1 LITTLAVFGAAAI
14 TPGVSV
20 RSFGH
25 AAVAALLIGVLNA
38 VITPFVAAL
47 RLPFTLGLGFVTVLL
62 IDGLILLLASD
73 VDSRSIKVSSFGAA
87 LVAAL
92 VISALVVVLR
102 TILGANDDDTYQL
115 RVIIRIARRER
126 ARVTTD
132 VPGIV
137 FLEIDGL
144 ALPVLE
150 RAMRDDETPNMA
162 GWLESDGYR
171 PAAAPV
177 LLGGSTAMTCTS
189 SSSARSRAGTSH
201 TSREEMRTT
210 PPSATPSLKP
220 EDTKA
225 MRAATVPA
233 STT

>member
-1 LITTLAVFGAAAI
+1 MITTLAVFGAAAI
-14 TPGVSV
+14 VPGVSV

-144 ALPVLE
+144 GLPVLE

-177 LLGGSTAMTCTS
+177 LLGGSTAI
-189 SSSARSRAGTSH
+189 RALDLAWE
-201 TSREEMRTT
+201 RRT
-210 PPSATPSLKP
+210 P
-220 EDTKA
+220 
-225 MRAATVPA
+225 RGRR
-233 STT
+233 